1 MTQVATKQRSAPAPR
16 KKAASA
22 PRKRARPQA
31 RAQDTHAKAR
41 KTQARKTQARKTQ
54 ARKTQA
60 RKTNGAVSKPVAT
73 SERGG
78 EKGGRRLAAAFD
90 AASCLPALAES
101 RRRLLRASEGEA
113 SSPGELA
120 EAVESDV
127 ALTVAIMRAA
137 GDAADGNGRT
147 GGVRQA
153 VEALSARGVRE
164 VVASIAAYDPFDSPS
179 IIAERHERFRR
190 HAVATRHAADR
201 IGELARLGERDE
213 LAVAA
218 LVHDVGRLVLS
229 EMYGQF
235 EQLDDRR
242 MAPGARV
249 RCERR
254 QLGIDH
260 ALVGAVLVRRW
271 GLPRI
276 VAAAVERHHTPG
288 AGGHAAAIRL
298 ADLVVHYAHGEAAPA
313 DAMVDAASQ
322 LGLDRKQLAPLLYE
336 FPHSGEARRRRSSDP
351 CPLSVREVDALRGLA
366 EGKVYKQI
374 ASELSLS
381 VSTIRTHLHN
391 VYRKIDAVDRAQ
403 AVLIARDR
411 GWI

>member
-1 MTQVATKQRSAPAPR
+1 
-16 KKAASA
+16 
-22 PRKRARPQA
+22 
-31 RAQDTHAKAR
+31 
-41 KTQARKTQARKTQ
+41 
-54 ARKTQA
+54 
-60 RKTNGAVSKPVAT
+60 
-73 SERGG
+73 
-78 EKGGRRLAAAFD
+78 
-90 AASCLPALAES
+90 LPALAES
-101 RRRLLRASEGEA
+101 RRRLLTASERET
-113 SSPGELA
+113 SPGELTP
-120 EAVESDV
+120 AVESDV
-127 ALTVAIMRAA
+127 ALTIAVMRAA
-137 GDAADGNGRT
+137 GNGTDGGRT
-147 GGVRQA
+147 GGVEQA
-153 VEALSARGVRE
+153 IEALSPTGVGE
-164 VVASIAAYDPFDSPS
+164 VVASVDTYDPLESPN
-179 IIAERHERFRR
+179 AQAVKYERFRR

-235 EQLDDRR
+235 EKLDDRR
-242 MAPGARV
+242 MGPDVRV

-254 QLGIDH
+254 ELGIDH

-271 GLPRI
+271 GLPRR
-276 VAAAVERHHTPG
+276 VATAVEQHHTSR

-298 ADLVVHYAHGEAAPA
+298 ADLIVHHAHGDAAPV
-313 DAMVDAASQ
+313 DAMADAASR
-322 LGLDRKQLAPLLYE
+322 LGLEREQLAPLLYE
-336 FPHSGEARRRRSSDP
+336 FPHTAPERRRGSDP

-374 ASELSLS
+374 AAELSLS

-403 AVLIARDR
+403 AVLIARDH